1 MLEVQQEGMTLDNIS
16 CVLFTDFFLLQFL
29 KEEGCNKITCPCKA
43 TMCYIC
49 RAKNVDY
56 NHFYG
61 QVMMMIIPFEG
72 AMHVI

>member
-1 MLEVQQEGMTLDNIS
+1 
-16 CVLFTDFFLLQFL
+16 
-29 KEEGCNKITCPCKA
+29 
-43 TMCYIC
+43 MCYIC

-72 AMHVI
+72 AMHVIKIIFTAGR

>member
-1 MLEVQQEGMTLDNIS
+1 
-16 CVLFTDFFLLQFL
+16 
-29 KEEGCNKITCPCKA
+29 
-43 TMCYIC
+43 MCYIC

-61 QVMMMIIPFEG
+61 QVMMIIPFEG